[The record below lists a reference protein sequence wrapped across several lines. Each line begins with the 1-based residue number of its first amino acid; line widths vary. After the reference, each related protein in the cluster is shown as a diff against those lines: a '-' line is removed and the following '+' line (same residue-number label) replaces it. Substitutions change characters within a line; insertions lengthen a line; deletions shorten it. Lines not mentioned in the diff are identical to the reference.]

1 MSITSYNIKENG
13 FIHDLAEQAAD
24 EIVNLEAEI
33 ERLKAELAASQ
44 AREAKLREALEA
56 LAKLGNGCVFGSSLG
71 NQMAFN
77 AFCLPYDDTALQEAI
92 KQGQRAVAEHILEMW
107 RDPWPRTERSFFD
120 RLEAYAEELK

>member
-1 MSITSYNIKENG
+1 MLDAY
-13 FIHDLAEQAAD
+13 DVMDAAAD
-24 EIVNLEAEI
+24 EI